1 VANRFSNTRRLQR
14 IEGKPTVKSSS
25 PLGAGDRLWFTAGNA
40 ENSQFLFLPRRTSGA
55 QQHHQSSS
63 ATDFRTEQYLAQ
75 PVDKSALIDENGLTV

>member
-1 VANRFSNTRRLQR
+1 M
-14 IEGKPTVKSSS
+14 KSSS